1 MIDRILVN
9 PDLLRGPLRHRVP
22 LSRYTSWRVGG
33 PADRFYEPADLDDL
47 CVFLRLLPPEE
58 PVLFIGL
65 GSNLLVRDAGVRGT
79 VIFLHGLLS
88 ELRVTGREDFLEWSA
103 RLQEDEAVVY
113 AEAGVSSPKLA
124 RFVSGEGIEG
134 AEFLAGIPGTVGG
147 ALAMNAG
154 CYGRETWSAVL
165 QVLTV
170 DRSGRLHTRS
180 REAYDIG
187 YRHVRLITGDEEWFI
202 AAWFHFRKNPDADAR
217 EAARAEIR
225 RLLDRRAETQ
235 PLNLPNAGSVFRNP
249 DGDYAARLIET
260 CGLKG
265 VRVGDAQVS
274 EKHAN
279 FIVNLGKARAG
290 DIETLIAQVQE
301 VVKTQTGVELQREVR
316 IVGEAA

>member
-1 MIDRILVN
+1 MDHTLAN
-9 PDLLRGPLRHRVP
+9 QDLLRGTLRHRVP

-47 CVFLRLLPPEE
+47 CAFLRLLAPEE

-79 VIFLHGLLS
+79 VVFLHGLLS
-88 ELRVTGREDFLEWSA
+88 ELRVAERDDIPELSM
-103 RLQEDEAVVY
+103 RLLEDEAVVY

-124 RFVSGEGIEG
+124 RFVSGEGMVG

-154 CYGRETWSAVL
+154 CHGRETWGAVL
-165 QVLTV
+165 QVMTV
-170 DRSGRLHTRS
+170 DRSGHLHMRPHT
-180 REAYDIG
+180 AYDIG
-187 YRHVRLITGDEEWFI
+187 YRHVRFVAGAEEWFI
-202 AAWFHFRKNPDADAR
+202 AAWFHFRCNPDADAR
-217 EAARAEIR
+217 EAARAETR

-249 DGDYAARLIET
+249 DGDYAARLIEA
-260 CGLKG
+260 CALKG

-279 FIVNLGKARAG
+279 FIVNLGHARAA
-290 DIETLIAQVQE
+290 DIEALMTQVQAT
-301 VVKTQTGVELQREVR
+301 VKMQTGIELQREVR

>member
-1 MIDRILVN
+1 MDHTVAN
-9 PDLLRGPLRHRVP
+9 QDLLRGTLRHRVA

-33 PADRFYEPADLDDL
+33 PADRFYTPADLDDL
-47 CVFLRLLPPEE
+47 CVFLRLLSPEE

-79 VIFLHGLLS
+79 VICLHGLLS
-88 ELRVTGREDFLEWSA
+88 ELRVVERGDSPEGSA
-103 RLQEDEAVVY
+103 RLLEDEAVVY

-124 RFVSGEGIEG
+124 RFVSWEGMEG

-154 CYGRETWSAVL
+154 CHGRETWGAVL

-170 DRSGRLHTRS
+170 DRSGHLHR
-180 REAYDIG
+180 RPHEAFNIG
-187 YRHVRLITGDEEWFI
+187 YRHVQLVMGAEEWFI
-202 AAWFHFRKNPDADAR
+202 AAWFHFRRNPDADAR
-217 EAARAEIR
+217 EVARAETR

-235 PLNLPNAGSVFRNP
+235 PLNFPNAGSVFRNP
-249 DGDYAARLIET
+249 DGDYAARLIDV

-265 VRVGDAQVS
+265 VRIGDAQVS

-279 FIVNLGKARAG
+279 FIVNLGSARAA
-290 DIETLIAQVQE
+290 DIEGLITQVQA
-301 VVKTQTGVELQREVR
+301 VVKTQTGIELQREVR
-316 IVGEAA
+316 IVGEIA

>member
-1 MIDRILVN
+1 MSHALSHQ
-9 PDLLRGPLRHRVP
+9 DLLRGTVRHRVP

-47 CVFLRLLPPEE
+47 CVFLRLLPLEE

-79 VIFLHGLLS
+79 VVFLHGLLS
-88 ELRVTGREDFLEWSA
+88 ELRVAERDDFPELSA
-103 RLQEDEAVVY
+103 RLLADEAVVY

-124 RFVSGEGIEG
+124 RFVSAEGMEG

-154 CYGRETWSAVL
+154 CHGRETWGAVL

-170 DRSGRLHTRS
+170 DRSGHLHTHPH
-180 REAYDIG
+180 EDYDIG
-187 YRHVRLITGDEEWFI
+187 YRHVRMMTGAEEWFI
-202 AAWFHFRKNPDADAR
+202 AAWFHFRCNPDADAR
-217 EAARAEIR
+217 ERARAETR

-249 DGDYAARLIET
+249 DGDYAARLIES

-265 VRVGDAQVS
+265 VRMGDAQVS

-279 FIVNLGKARAG
+279 FIVNLGKARAV
-290 DIETLIAQVQE
+290 DIESLINQVQ
-301 VVKTQTGVELQREVR
+301 VTVKTQTGIELQREVR